1 MAVFIC
7 NQPFFPA
14 GAAWLRMSCVPAV
27 LSRKTPELQRL
38 FFVGEPCLYFWGMT
52 KLIKNLALLA
62 YAAVAVSCGDE
73 NDLWLDSGS
82 LTGTNLRVIQIDTF
96 QTTMSSFRYDSI
108 VNDSENRLLVG
119 RYSDPVFGTVTA
131 SAFMEVVPT
140 AFAVNDDAVFDSIV
154 LNLAYDGY
162 YYNDT
167 LATQH
172 LKIHKLAQVITLDN
186 GADDYYNTTDFAV
199 FPDVIGE
206 KAFLPRISRDSL
218 TVKLSDDFGQQL
230 FDKLQNSVI
239 NNVEE
244 LRDHF
249 KGIRLSLSDTD
260 DAAVIGYDAS
270 STYIRM
276 YYSYEGSDDTG
287 YLDFKRNNIDE
298 VKKYANHISSD
309 RTNTPVASLNGQ
321 ETELGSQSAQGLA
334 FLQSGIGITTKI
346 TFPTIRSIREI
357 NDNQGKIMKAN
368 FRMRVNPAYYNENLY
383 AVDSMYICIV
393 DQNNDIIS
401 QLKDGTGNEVM
412 AYLDR
417 ENPEFNEVYITA
429 SVGPFIEKVLSD
441 AQYLQYGLVLF
452 PVKYNS
458 SVGRMVING
467 PSGSNPSK
475 LELTYAI
482 YK

>member
-1 MAVFIC
+1 M
-7 NQPFFPA
+7 
-14 GAAWLRMSCVPAV
+14 
-27 LSRKTPELQRL
+27 
-38 FFVGEPCLYFWGMT
+38 GEPGLYFWGMT
-52 KLIKNLALLA
+52 RLIKNIALLA
-62 YAAVAVSCGDE
+62 YAAVVVSCGDE

-96 QTTMSSFRYDSI
+96 QTNMSTFRYDSI

-119 RYSDPVFGTVTA
+119 RYSDPLFGTVTA
-131 SAFMEVVPT
+131 SAYMEVVPT
-140 AFAVNDDAVFDSIV
+140 VFTINDDAVFDSIV
-154 LNLAYDGY
+154 LNLPYDGY

-167 LATQH
+167 LAIQH
-172 LKIHKLAQVITLDN
+172 LKVHKLAEVITLDN
-186 GADDYYNTTDFAV
+186 GADDYYNNTDFDV
-199 FPDVIGE
+199 LPDVIGE
-206 KAFLPRISRDSL
+206 KAFRPRIGKDSL
-218 TVKLSDDFGQQL
+218 IVQLSDDFGQQL
-230 FDKLQNSVI
+230 FDKLQNSEI
-239 NNVEE
+239 SSAEE

-249 KGIRLSLSDTD
+249 KGFRLSLSDTD
-260 DAAVIGYDAS
+260 NAAVIGYDAS

-287 YLDFKRNNIDE
+287 YLDFKRNDVDE

-321 ETELGSQSAQGLA
+321 ETELSSESAQGLT

-357 NDNQGKIMKAN
+357 NNNEGKILKAELK
-368 FRMRVNPAYYNENLY
+368 MRVNPAYYSDNLY

-393 DQNNDIIS
+393 DQNHDIIS
-401 QLKDGTGNEVM
+401 LLKDAAGNDVM
-412 AYLDR
+412 AYLER
-417 ENPEFNEVYITA
+417 ENPEYNEVYITA
-429 SVGPFIEKVLSD
+429 PVSSFIEKVISD

-458 SVGRMVING
+458 SVSRMVING
-467 PSGSNPSK
+467 PSGDNQSK
-475 LELTYAI
+475 LKVTYAI